1 MNGMGTFTLLYIN
14 DIWHTHQ
21 AWDTEQ
27 KNYGD
32 FAISSTAA
40 PAKNIFIFNI
50 SLFMCEKQFS

>member
-1 MNGMGTFTLLYIN
+1 MGTFTLLYIN